1 MTISVGILPEVPSI
15 VNDFGLVGVSIS
27 SIISNGRLS
36 VGDPPLTVARRCL
49 GSTCTGRVN
58 CGDSEPL
65 LNTSLSVSLPSVASL
80 QINRLGVQ
88 TNC

>member
-1 MTISVGILPEVPSI
+1 MTISVGMLAVDPSI
-15 VNDFGLVGVSIS
+15 VNDFGLVGVSRS
-27 SIISNGRLS
+27 SITSNGRLS
-36 VGDPPLTVARRCL
+36 VGDPPLTVALRCL

-80 QINRLGVQ
+80 
-88 TNC
+88 